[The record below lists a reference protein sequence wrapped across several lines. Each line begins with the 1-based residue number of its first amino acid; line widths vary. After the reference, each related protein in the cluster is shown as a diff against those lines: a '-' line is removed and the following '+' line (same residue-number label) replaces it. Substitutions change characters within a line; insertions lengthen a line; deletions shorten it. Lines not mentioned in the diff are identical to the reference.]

1 MVGNNKKQ
9 EKPLVAP
16 GMRDFLEKGASSEEI
31 KRGDFTK
38 VTTLSYDET
47 H

>member
-1 MVGNNKKQ
+1 
-9 EKPLVAP
+9 
-16 GMRDFLEKGASSEEI
+16 MRDFLEEEASPKEI
-31 KRGDFTK
+31 ANKDYTK